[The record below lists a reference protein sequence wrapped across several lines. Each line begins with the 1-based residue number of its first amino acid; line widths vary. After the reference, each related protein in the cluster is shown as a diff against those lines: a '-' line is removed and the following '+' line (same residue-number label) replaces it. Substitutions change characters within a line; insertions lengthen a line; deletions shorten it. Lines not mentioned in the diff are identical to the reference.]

1 MKAFFKLIVIILVL
15 AAVFGAGTLMD
26 SLRMEKLDR
35 MLAAAKSEMTTK
47 VSGLEGEIRS
57 LRFRMQLTAARDRLA
72 AAENNIKERNFGT
85 AEKEL
90 ESAKEKLHAA
100 AKMTSKETGETLTG
114 LEGSIDGVINVVRR
128 SDPQA
133 KVTLDAVKTG
143 LDQLI
148 EKS

>member
-1 MKAFFKLIVIILVL
+1 MKTFFKLIAVVLVL

-100 AKMTSKETGETLTG
+100 AKMTSEETGETLTG

-128 SDPQA
+128 SDPRA

>member
-1 MKAFFKLIVIILVL
+1 MKSFFKLIVVLLVL

-26 SLRMEKLDR
+26 SVRMEKLDR

-100 AKMTSKETGETLTG
+100 AKMTSEETGEALTG

-128 SDPQA
+128 SDPRA

-143 LDQLI
+143 LDRLI
-148 EKS
+148 ERS